1 MNGVKYSNEYQ
12 YRSKIKQENK
22 KSYPEPDDGTQSGTF
37 SFNCN

>member
-1 MNGVKYSNEYQ
+1 MELNIQMSINIDQNKT
-12 YRSKIKQENK
+12 RKQ